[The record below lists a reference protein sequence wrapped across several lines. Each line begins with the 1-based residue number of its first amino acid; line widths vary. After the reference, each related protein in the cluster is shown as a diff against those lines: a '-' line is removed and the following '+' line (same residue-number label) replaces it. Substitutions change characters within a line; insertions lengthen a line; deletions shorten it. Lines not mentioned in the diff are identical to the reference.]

1 VKYCRRCKTRGRD
14 DQSHCANCGDELT
27 EFGAGPSSNSVPGS
41 GSAGATPEPTLALAG
56 QIAVLQE
63 SRLRNLHRLRGLVL
77 AALLVAFAFLFVGYR
92 VYASTVLVYARLENV
107 SIRQEPGNEQKILVE
122 FDVVQPG
129 KVSFERRSGG
139 RRTEKVDQFETT
151 GRKSQ
156 EWVWP
161 SDPNTGIEF
170 DVIYRGGWTRTF
182 DRQRFSVSEAST
194 RGAVDIVFLLDTTSS
209 MTPFSRAL
217 KQQCIE
223 FADTVRAGGRN
234 VRLGLVGFG
243 DVPRGEPVRSFP
255 PTGDLQLF
263 QSEVD
268 ALPPTPGGDEPESSV
283 DALEAALALPFRRG
297 AVICFIHITDADTHR
312 QQELAAIR
320 TRLESDGIVAFVVS
334 RPQWRP
340 VYEPLCV
347 GGGEFFSIEQASF
360 EIQQAR
366 FERILER
373 LADSII
379 SAIQTR

>member
-1 VKYCRRCKTRGRD
+1 M
-14 DQSHCANCGDELT
+14 T
-27 EFGAGPSSNSVPGS
+27 EFGARPAGTTSSGTS
-41 GSAGATPEPTLALAG
+41 PEPVLALAG

-63 SRLRNLHRLRGLVL
+63 SRQRNLQRLRGLVL
-77 AALLVAFAFLFVGYR
+77 AAGLVAAAFLFVGYR
-92 VYASTVLVYARLENV
+92 VYAATVLVYARLENV
-107 SIRQEPGNEQKILVE
+107 TIRQDPANEQKILVE

-139 RRTEKVDQFETT
+139 RRTEKVDQFDTI

-161 SDPNTGIEF
+161 SDPLTGIDF
-170 DVIYRGGWTRTF
+170 DVIYRGSWTRTF
-182 DRQRFSVSEAST
+182 DRQHFSVSEAST

-217 KQQCIE
+217 KQKCID

-283 DALEAALALPFRRG
+283 NALEAALALPFRPA
-297 AVICFIHITDADTHR
+297 AVVCFVHITDADTHR
-312 QQELAAIR
+312 QQELAEIR
-320 TRLESDGIVAFVVS
+320 TRLEAAGVVAFVVS
-334 RPQWRP
+334 REQWRL

-347 GGGEFFSIEQASF
+347 GGGEFFPIE
-360 EIQQAR
+360 QAR

-373 LADSII
+373 LADSIV
-379 SAIQTR
+379 SAIQSR